1 MSWFSWL
8 FSLLWFSLASL
19 PLLKEPIVNPLSLSY
34 SHPSLN
40 FHFYFISFSFLL
52 LSLINYVNL
61 HTQPSC
67 SSFSVFPPPPHS
79 LPSSSSSPSASS
91 HLLFISSAIFPF
103 IQVLA
108 KRHTPPSL
116 QVFSHKI
123 SEWQQTSSSRQSH
136 YTLGFEPIPK
146 EGDVLGVKHAASA
159 DPRLPNFGS
168 CTEVAGYPSHGLA
181 GSS

>member
-52 LSLINYVNL
+52 LSLINYINL

-108 KRHTPPSL
+108 KRHYRFSLTKSRSDNKHRPQDNRTILWGSNRYPRKEMYWESNTPPQL
-116 QVFSHKI
+116 IHDFLILV
-123 SEWQQTSSSRQSH
+123 
-136 YTLGFEPIPK
+136 
-146 EGDVLGVKHAASA
+146 HAR
-159 DPRLPNFGS
+159 RLPGIPA
-168 CTEVAGYPSHGLA
+168 TA
-181 GSS
+181 